1 MPENES
7 LDALLKKGD
16 PAGEQ
21 HSTRVEERYARL
33 LPRLVESTPVAVP
46 KPGRSRLL
54 WVGAPAAG
62 FMALVMALLW
72 RPAAPPTPTPL
83 ASPTAVALVREPNPT
98 PQPVP
103 TAKPVLPIKK
113 TLVAGTSEKPQR
125 RFSPRR
131 HRKRA
136 RLTFARHYPR
146 KHTPRLP
153 KIVQPVEPANVERIV
168 IESTQPSVPVA
179 IAIVGEGEK
188 LSVIQTFVEE
198 KS

>member
-7 LDALLKKGD
+7 LNALLKKGD
-16 PAGEQ
+16 PAGEH

-62 FMALVMALLW
+62 FMAIVMALLW
-72 RPAAPPTPTPL
+72 RPAAPPTPIPL
-83 ASPTAVALVREPNPT
+83 ASPTAVALVREPSST

-103 TAKPVLPIKK
+103 TAKPALPIKK
-113 TLVAGTSEKPQR
+113 AVVADTREQPR
-125 RFSPRR
+125 RRDSVRR

-136 RLTFARHYPR
+136 RLTLARHYPR

-153 KIVQPVEPANVERIV
+153 KVQPVEPANVERIV
-168 IESTQPSVPVA
+168 IESTQPAIPVA